1 LYICIVV
8 KLNIITMT
16 REENVTA
23 VQMAMI
29 KQNNQ
34 AVGLTMY
41 GSQIITFTER
51 EIDYVR
57 EWSNDKLIEWLSKW

>member
-1 LYICIVV
+1 
-8 KLNIITMT
+8 
-16 REENVTA
+16 
-23 VQMAMI
+23 MAMI

>member
-1 LYICIVV
+1 
-8 KLNIITMT
+8 MT
-16 REENVTA
+16 REKNVTA
-23 VQMAMI
+23 VQQSMI
-29 KQNNQ
+29 EQNNQ

-57 EWSNDKLIEWLSKW
+57 EWSNEELVEWLSKW

>member
-1 LYICIVV
+1 M
-8 KLNIITMT
+8 KKA
-16 REENVTA
+16 ENVTA
-23 VQMAMI
+23 VQLAMI

-57 EWSNDKLIEWLSKW
+57 DWSNERLIEWLSKW

>member
-1 LYICIVV
+1 MV
-8 KLNIITMT
+8 
-16 REENVTA
+16 RAENVKA
-23 VQMAMI
+23 VQLAMI

-34 AVGLTMY
+34 AVGLSMY

-57 EWSNDKLIEWLSKW
+57 DWSNERLVEWLSKW

>member
-1 LYICIVV
+1 
-8 KLNIITMT
+8 MT

>member
-1 LYICIVV
+1 M
-8 KLNIITMT
+8 K
-16 REENVTA
+16 RAENVTM
-23 VQMAMI
+23 VQQAMI

-57 EWSNDKLIEWLSKW
+57 DWSNERLIEWLSKW

>member
-1 LYICIVV
+1 
-8 KLNIITMT
+8 MT
-16 REENVTA
+16 REKNITT
-23 VQMAMI
+23 VQLAMI

-51 EIDYVR
+51 EIDCVR
-57 EWSNDKLIEWLSKW
+57 DWSNERLVEWLSKW

>member
-1 LYICIVV
+1 
-8 KLNIITMT
+8 MT
-16 REENVTA
+16 REKNVTA
-23 VQMAMI
+23 VQQAMI
-29 KQNNQ
+29 EQNNQ

-57 EWSNDKLIEWLSKW
+57 EWSNEELVEWLSKW

>member
-1 LYICIVV
+1 MYICIVV